1 LVKAVRLSHRTGFGV
16 GFKVGGFESS
26 DHFPRSS
33 LQQTRYIHSVW
44 QLVRKHSWFFL
55 GTSLVAMGLRLLFV
69 FRFPAVVDDS
79 HFYANIA
86 ENWLQH
92 GVYAVTDSGQIVAT
106 LSRLPGYPAFLA
118 AIFAIFG
125 IENFRAVLLIQVLF
139 DLATCFLIADSAR
152 RLLSGRAA
160 RAAFLLAAICPF
172 LANYAA
178 AALTECL
185 EIFFTALALD
195 LAIAGL
201 GLRTANPSVRLEFPS
216 PSSRDEST
224 LASGI
229 WFGCGLA
236 IGGAILLR
244 PDGGILLASIGGYL
258 LILLFRRSPPT
269 LNTIAIASGGASSQT
284 ANPKPEARNL
294 KPEARSPKPL
304 LRFGRESRAILRAG
318 LLLTLGALIPLIP
331 WTVRNLHTLHRF
343 QPLAP
348 RYANDS
354 DELVMTGFN
363 RWVKTWMAE
372 YVSVEEIYWNVP
384 GDPIDLARLP
394 KRAFDS
400 EQQRQQ
406 TAALV
411 ADYNHGQEH
420 DRDMTPEL
428 DARFAALA
436 AGRVK
441 AAPLRYYLWLPTAR
455 IADMW
460 LRPRTELLPPD
471 PRWWEFNDE
480 LRPVVTVLGFGLLNL
495 LYLGMAAAGWFRTRE
510 YFGIGLLV
518 LFLVLR
524 SIFLGTLENPE
535 TRYTLECYPAAIILA
550 AAMFR

>member
-1 LVKAVRLSHRTGFGV
+1 
-16 GFKVGGFESS
+16 
-26 DHFPRSS
+26 
-33 LQQTRYIHSVW
+33 VW
-44 QLVRKHSWFFL
+44 RLVRKHPWFFL
-55 GTSLVAMGLRLLFV
+55 GASLVAVGLRLLFV

-92 GVYAVTDSGQIVAT
+92 GVYAVTDSGQVLPT

-125 IENFRAVLLIQVLF
+125 IENFRAVLLLQVLV
-139 DLATCFLIADSAR
+139 DLGTCFLIADSAL
-152 RLLSGRAA
+152 RLLSERAA
-160 RAAFLLAAICPF
+160 RTAFLLAAICPF

-195 LAIAGL
+195 LALAGL
-201 GLRTANPSVRLEFPS
+201 KLRTVDTSLRSEFL
-216 PSSRDEST
+216 SSSSKHAST
-224 LASGI
+224 QATGI
-229 WFGCGLA
+229 WLGCGLA
-236 IGGAILLR
+236 IGGAMLLR
-244 PDGGILLASIGGYL
+244 PDGGILLAAIGGYL
-258 LILLFRRSPPT
+258 LILLFRSIIPT
-269 LNTIAIASGGASSQT
+269 LNTIAITSSAASPQAAT
-284 ANPKPEARNL
+284 L
-294 KPEARSPKPL
+294 KPEARRPKPL
-304 LRFGRESRAILRAG
+304 FLPILRAG
-318 LLLTLGALIPLIP
+318 LLLALGAVIPLIP
-331 WTVRNLHTLHRF
+331 WTIRNLHTLHRF

-384 GDPIDLARLP
+384 GDPIDLTRLP

-406 TAALV
+406 TAALI
-411 ADYNHGQEH
+411 ADYNHGRDTPPEDH

-428 DARFAALA
+428 DARFATLA
-436 AGRVK
+436 AARVK
-441 AAPLRYYLWLPTAR
+441 AAPLRYYVSLPAAR

-480 LRPVVTVLGFGLLNL
+480 LRPIAAVVVLGLLNL
-495 LYLGMAAAGWFRTRE
+495 IYVGMAAAGWFRNRE

-524 SIFLGTLENPE
+524 SVFLGTLENPE
-535 TRYTLECYPAAIILA
+535 TRYTLECYPAVIILA
-550 AAMFR
+550 ASMLR

>member
-1 LVKAVRLSHRTGFGV
+1 
-16 GFKVGGFESS
+16 
-26 DHFPRSS
+26 
-33 LQQTRYIHSVW
+33 
-44 QLVRKHSWFFL
+44 
-55 GTSLVAMGLRLLFV
+55 MGLRLFFV

-92 GVYAVTDSGQIVAT
+92 GVYAVTDSGQIVPT

-125 IENFRAVLLIQVLF
+125 IENFRAVLLIQVLI
-139 DLATCFLIADSAR
+139 DLGTCFLIADSAR
-152 RLLSGRAA
+152 RLVSDRAA
-160 RAAFLLAAICPF
+160 RAAFLLAAACPF

-185 EIFFTALALD
+185 EIFFTALAFD
-195 LAIAGL
+195 LALAGL
-201 GLRTANPSVRLEFPS
+201 KLAGLKLHTAAPSPLAES
-216 PSSRDEST
+216 PSSRDTST
-224 LASGI
+224 RATGI

-258 LILLFRRSPPT
+258 LILLFRIRVAEA
-269 LNTIAIASGGASSQT
+269 NTTAIASSAASSQT
-284 ANPKPEARNL
+284 AKPG
-294 KPEARSPKPL
+294 ARSPKLL
-304 LRFGRESRAILRAG
+304 LRLGRESRAILRAG
-318 LLLTLGALIPLIP
+318 LLLALGAAIPLIP

-354 DELVMTGFN
+354 DELVMVGFN

-384 GDPIDLARLP
+384 GDSIDFKRLP
-394 KRAFDS
+394 NRAFDS
-400 EQQRQQ
+400 DQQRQQ

-436 AGRVK
+436 AARVK
-441 AAPLRYYLWLPTAR
+441 AAPLRYYIWLPAAR

-480 LRPVVTVLGFGLLNL
+480 WRPVVAVLVLGLLNL
-495 LYLGMAAAGWFRTRE
+495 IYVGLAAAGGFRIRE
-510 YFGIGLLV
+510 YFGIGLFV
-518 LFLVLR
+518 LFLVVR
-524 SIFLGTLENPE
+524 SLFLGTLENPE
-535 TRYTLECYPAAIILA
+535 TRYTLECYPAVIILA